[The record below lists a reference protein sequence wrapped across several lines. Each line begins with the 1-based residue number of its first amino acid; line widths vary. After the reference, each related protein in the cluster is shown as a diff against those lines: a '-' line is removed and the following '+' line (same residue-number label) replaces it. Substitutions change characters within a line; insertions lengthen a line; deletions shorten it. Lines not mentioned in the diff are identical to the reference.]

1 LNMHTENDSAPAS
14 QLKQALKLSDQII
27 DLAGAQIFERSHPL
41 SESDLKELIELRDRM
56 WMHHLLL
63 HAMTNRTRRDL
74 GQDFGTD
81 ENEREFLGERELLGW
96 LARLNPR
103 R

>member
-1 LNMHTENDSAPAS
+1 MHTENDNAPAS

-27 DLAGAQIFERSHPL
+27 HLAGTHVFERSHPL
-41 SESDLKELIELRDRM
+41 SENDLKEIIELRDRM

-63 HAMTNRTRRDL
+63 HAMTNRTRRGL
-74 GQDFGTD
+74 GQDFGAD
-81 ENEREFLGERELLGW
+81 ENEREFLGERELLRW